1 MALNPEV
8 SGELRSMVREV
19 LREAIAG
26 RGAQGLSAVET
37 VRIASDAELQAFV
50 QRLLD
55 PAVQERV
62 RSGKLRFSLSAPS
75 GSQFSP
81 AREAAA
87 ASSVGAPLGGVISE
101 KTIDRHAG
109 QQTLLIAADAVVT
122 PLARD
127 RARQLK
133 IRIERRR

>member
-1 MALNPEV
+1 MALKPEL
-8 SGELRSMVREV
+8 SGELRTMVREV
-19 LREAIAG
+19 LREAISG
-26 RGAQGLSAVET
+26 RGAQGVSAVET

-62 RSGKLRFSLSAPS
+62 KAGKLRFSLTPGAAPM
-75 GSQFSP
+75 
-81 AREAAA
+81 AAA
-87 ASSVGAPLGGVISE
+87 ASPATPTVGAPLGGVISE
-101 KTIDRHAG
+101 KTVDRHAG
-109 QQTLLIAADAVVT
+109 QQTLLIATDAVVT

>member
-1 MALNPEV
+1 MALKPEL
-8 SGELRSMVREV
+8 SGELRTMVREV
-19 LREAIAG
+19 LREAMTA
-26 RGAQGLSAVET
+26 RGAQGLSAVES
-37 VRIASDAELQAFV
+37 VRIGSDAELQAFV

-55 PAVQERV
+55 PAVQERLK
-62 RSGKLRFSLSAPS
+62 SGRLRFSLVAQSGAPPSPAVKTASAPPS
-75 GSQFSP
+75 G
-81 AREAAA
+81 
-87 ASSVGAPLGGVISE
+87 VPLSGVISE

-109 QQTLLIAADAVVT
+109 SPTLVIAADAVLT

>member
-1 MALNPEV
+1 MTLKPEL

-26 RGAQGLSAVET
+26 RSAQGLSAVES
-37 VRIASDAELQAFV
+37 VRIDSDAELQAFV

-62 RSGKLRFSLSAPS
+62 KAGKLRFSLAVPPNTTSSGGALPASTPSA
-75 GSQFSP
+75 
-81 AREAAA
+81 
-87 ASSVGAPLGGVISE
+87 APLSGVISE
-101 KTIDRHAG
+101 KTIERHAG
-109 QQTLLIAADAVVT
+109 QQTLTIAADAVVT

>member
-1 MALNPEV
+1 MALKPEL
-8 SGELRSMVREV
+8 SGELRTMVREV

-26 RGAQGLSAVET
+26 RGPQGLSAVET

-62 RSGKLRFSLSAPS
+62 KSGKLRFSLAA
-75 GSQFSP
+75 GAAQVT
-81 AREAAA
+81 AA
-87 ASSVGAPLGGVISE
+87 ASPVTSSAGTPLTGVISE

>member
-1 MALNPEV
+1 MALKPEL

-19 LREAIAG
+19 LREAMAG
-26 RGAQGLSAVET
+26 RSATGLSAVET
-37 VRIASDAELQAFV
+37 VRIGSDVELQAFV

-62 RSGKLRFSLSAPS
+62 KTGKLRFGLVAPTGSQPSAAVPAPTGPS
-75 GSQFSP
+75 G
-81 AREAAA
+81 
-87 ASSVGAPLGGVISE
+87 GAPLAGVISE
-101 KTIDRHAG
+101 KTIDRHG
-109 QQTLLIAADAVVT
+109 GSQTLVIAADAVVT

>member
-1 MALNPEV
+1 MALKPEL
-8 SGELRSMVREV
+8 SGELRTMVREV
-19 LREAIAG
+19 LREAMAG
-26 RGAQGLSAVET
+26 RGPQGLSAVET

-62 RSGKLRFSLSAPS
+62 KAGKLRFGLAAPS
-75 GSQFSP
+75 GSQPSTVAP
-81 AREAAA
+81 AAGPP
-87 ASSVGAPLGGVISE
+87 VGTPLSGVISE
-101 KTIDRHAG
+101 KTIERHAG
-109 QQTLLIAADAVVT
+109 SQTLLITADAVVT

-133 IRIERRR
+133 IRIERRH